1 MNYIFIICNTNLLL
15 SINHYLILLLYLLF
29 IINIGNQILTQY
41 INNTIVILTFI
52 LCIKNKLLA

>member
-41 INNTIVILTFI
+41 INNTI
-52 LCIKNKLLA
+52 